1 MTVSVF
7 FFRAQILDLSSDPN
21 IRMVYPHR
29 TMAVEGPLRNKI
41 ASYLATNYDI
51 SRVETLKYLPAE
63 LSLWGKF
70 KRLGGG
76 DLIHAWD
83 MVSAYNTAPDS
94 VRDATFIKV

>member
-1 MTVSVF
+1 
-7 FFRAQILDLSSDPN
+7 
-21 IRMVYPHR
+21 
-29 TMAVEGPLRNKI
+29 MAIDGPLRNKI

-83 MVSAYNTAPDS
+83 MVSAYHTAPDS